1 MRSIFALALLYAAV
15 SMPRRDSPPDSATS
29 GFFILLNNQ
38 PSLDHGGMR
47 FDDGQGA
54 AAFGRVVAGLEVA
67 RTIQRQ
73 PVKGQALDPPV
84 TIVRAY
90 RVRTDK
96 RAP

>member
-1 MRSIFALALLYAAV
+1 
-15 SMPRRDSPPDSATS
+15 
-29 GFFILLNNQ
+29 
-38 PSLDHGGMR
+38 MR